1 MLINLLL
8 ILGLIIG
15 LVAKEEIALNEEL
28 IIAISFMITIAV
40 IRFAAKDSTN
50 GMCNDRSVN
59 QENNFTFNGKN
70 AVEFVSS
77 TLLFSKMKQK
87 TTQTESKVEL
97 KETRLSIILFF
108 LGYFL
113 MFKVAY
119 EDKLMGYECGFD
131 PFGNARG
138 EFDIRF
144 YLVAILFLIF
154 DLEITFLF
162 PFSVSIMS
170 MTLFSYSIMLIFLII
185 LTIGF
190 IYEIKKG
197 ALDWS

>member
-1 MLINLLL
+1 MGVTFEFVYILVLL
-8 ILGLIIG
+8 
-15 LVAKEEIALNEEL
+15 
-28 IIAISFMITIAV
+28 AIST
-40 IRFAAKDSTN
+40 
-50 GMCNDRSVN
+50 GLSV
-59 QENNFTFNGKN
+59 
-70 AVEFVSS
+70 
-77 TLLFSKMKQK
+77 
-87 TTQTESKVEL
+87 
-97 KETRLSIILFF
+97 ILFF

-170 MTLFSYSIMLIFLII
+170 MTLLSYSLMLIFLII

>member
-1 MLINLLL
+1 MLVTLEFKYILVLFC
-8 ILGLIIG
+8 ISLGL
-15 LVAKEEIALNEEL
+15 
-28 IIAISFMITIAV
+28 
-40 IRFAAKDSTN
+40 
-50 GMCNDRSVN
+50 SV
-59 QENNFTFNGKN
+59 
-70 AVEFVSS
+70 
-77 TLLFSKMKQK
+77 L
-87 TTQTESKVEL
+87 
-97 KETRLSIILFF
+97 LFF

-170 MTLFSYSIMLIFLII
+170 INLTSYSVMLVFLII

>member
-97 KETRLSIILFF
+97 KETIAFETDGILS
-108 LGYFL
+108 
-113 MFKVAY
+113 
-119 EDKLMGYECGFD
+119 
-131 PFGNARG
+131 
-138 EFDIRF
+138 
-144 YLVAILFLIF
+144 
-154 DLEITFLF
+154 LEPISIKATN
-162 PFSVSIMS
+162 FSNG
-170 MTLFSYSIMLIFLII
+170 TLSSYSTNVLNATKL
-185 LTIGF
+185 
-190 IYEIKKG
+190 
-197 ALDWS
+197 